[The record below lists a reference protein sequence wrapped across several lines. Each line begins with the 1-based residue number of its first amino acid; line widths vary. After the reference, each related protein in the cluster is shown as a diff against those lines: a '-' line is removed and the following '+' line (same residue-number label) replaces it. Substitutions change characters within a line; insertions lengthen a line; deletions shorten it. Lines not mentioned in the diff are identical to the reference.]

1 MRRRAPEIVALLAVL
16 YGTFLRLEDLPGLL
30 LFGDEYH
37 AMALS
42 RRSYAEIMSW
52 FDYNGSGIALPLLQ
66 RISYGIFG
74 ASDWAYRLPAVLGG
88 VVGLVAMY
96 PVSQRLIGRNAA
108 AIATLGIALNPLHIF
123 YSHFSR
129 SYSVAVLGCLILVG
143 VLRRVVDERPTRFGS
158 YLSITVT
165 AALIPYAHLSALGVV
180 VAAALGAMVLL
191 VRGGRP
197 RHELLSL
204 AGSFVAAAIA
214 CIALYLPAWKPFWF
228 FYSIMVGAEN
238 IFSFGVID
246 VGRLMFGS
254 PAAAWVVLLSLPV
267 ATAWKFYSGS
277 VSAWLLAPTAL
288 LPIAMLLIQS
298 PFGSQINYAHYL
310 ITSIPFM
317 VMILA
322 WAIVAFAERLHS
334 DSQTATRL
342 AIALGSAVFVLAH
355 MAGPLGLAHTNDG
368 PFANG
373 YLSQQ
378 AQPRYDAPFPDSPGF
393 YARLAAEPDDVRI
406 IEAPALVNR
415 LSLLY
420 RNYYLQHRK
429 GVMLGFFS
437 RRYDVDGP
445 YIPLFEPR
453 RIRTSGADYLLF
465 HRNIEKE
472 IRAYFGSVNPGEN
485 DTLRVKIPKI
495 PSAKQVM
502 RLRAML
508 GEPYHESEELLVW
521 KLRNRGGAQ

>member
-1 MRRRAPEIVALLAVL
+1 VRRRAPEIVALLAVL

-42 RRSYAEIMSW
+42 RQGYAEIMSW
-52 FDYNGSGIALPLLQ
+52 FDYNGSGIALPLLR
-66 RISYGIFG
+66 RISYDIFG

-96 PVSQRLIGRNAA
+96 PVSQRLVGRNAA
-108 AIATLGIALNPLHIF
+108 AIATLGVALNPLHIF

-143 VLRRVVDERPTRFGS
+143 VLRRVVDERPARFGS
-158 YLSITVT
+158 YLVLTVT

-180 VAAALGAMVLL
+180 VTAALGAMVVL
-191 VRGGRP
+191 VRRRRP

-204 AGSFVAAAIA
+204 SGSFVAAAIV
-214 CIALYLPAWKPFWF
+214 CIALYLPAWKPFWD
-228 FYSIMVGAEN
+228 FYSMSVGTEK

-267 ATAWKFYSGS
+267 ATAWQFHSGS

-288 LPIAMLLIQS
+288 LPIAMLLIQT
-298 PFGSQINYAHYL
+298 PLGSQISYAHYL

-322 WAIVAFAERLHS
+322 WAIVALSERLYP

-342 AIALGSAVFVLAH
+342 ALALGSAVFVLAH
-355 MAGPLGLAHTNDG
+355 MAGPLGLAHTDDG

-373 YLSQQ
+373 YVSQQ
-378 AQPRYDAPFPDSPGF
+378 VQPRYDAPFPETPDF

-406 IEAPALVNR
+406 IEAPALVNLR
-415 LSLLY
+415 VLLY
-420 RNYYLQHRK
+420 RNYHLQHRK
-429 GVMLGFFS
+429 GVMLGFFR
-437 RRYDVDGP
+437 RRYEVDGP
-445 YIPLFEPR
+445 HIPLFDPR
-453 RIRTSGADYLLF
+453 RIRSSGADYLVF

-472 IRAYFGSVNPGEN
+472 VRAYFESVDPGEN
-485 DTLRVKIPKI
+485 ETLRVKI
-495 PSAKQVM
+495 PSAKQVL
-502 RLRAML
+502 RLRSML